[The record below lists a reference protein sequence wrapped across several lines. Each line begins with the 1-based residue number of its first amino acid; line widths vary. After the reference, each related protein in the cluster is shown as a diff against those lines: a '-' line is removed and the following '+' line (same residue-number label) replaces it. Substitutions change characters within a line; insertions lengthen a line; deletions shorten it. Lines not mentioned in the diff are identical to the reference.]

1 MSSNTLFNELSCL
14 KLEEITHDKEK
25 YRHKYKSMKKD
36 LSNVSISKKY
46 YFYDFLHTK
55 HITHSL

>member
-1 MSSNTLFNELSCL
+1 LYNKSITNISSQETNAVSSNTLFNELSCL

-36 LSNVSISKKY
+36 LSNVSI
-46 YFYDFLHTK
+46 
-55 HITHSL
+55 

>member
-14 KLEEITHDKEK
+14 KLEEITHDKER
-25 YRHKYKSMKKD
+25 YRHKYKSMKKN

-46 YFYDFLHTK
+46 LYDYLHT
-55 HITHSL
+55 